1 MDHTTQ
7 RTTWT
12 DPRVLNIDEPPGAS
26 LTPGIIST
34 QTSGWSCS
42 VCTFINKP
50 SNDKCDM
57 CGTECARIGRD
68 KIHHNGLN
76 DTLVNEHEDAITE
89 AWQLEPSFV
98 EDESSDGCFKC
109 NTKFTWRNRRH
120 HCKSCGLLFCS
131 NCSSKSLQ
139 FIIAFEENFKKD
151 RRVCDSCASVIQE
164 SSGSISDSRLQVPL
178 LRLYSIL
185 KTKDA
190 MSSVSKIAMQGL
202 HEKFKS
208 NSAMRIIHEIES
220 SFGFSF
226 FTNYI
231 LENRDSD
238 ASFVACNILFC
249 ICNVYIEQRVH
260 IPFNPWCQNAVCL
273 IWYELYCVTLS
284 KT

>member
-1 MDHTTQ
+1 MAEFSSWIIPPNAPPGLTLM
-7 RTTWT
+7 
-12 DPRVLNIDEPPGAS
+12 LNIDRPPGAS

-139 FIIAFEENFKKD
+139 FIIAFEENFKRID
-151 RRVCDSCASVIQE
+151 VYVIRALQLYKN
-164 SSGSISDSRLQVPL
+164 RLEV
-178 LRLYSIL
+178 
-185 KTKDA
+185 
-190 MSSVSKIAMQGL
+190 
-202 HEKFKS
+202 
-208 NSAMRIIHEIES
+208 
-220 SFGFSF
+220 
-226 FTNYI
+226 
-231 LENRDSD
+231 
-238 ASFVACNILFC
+238 
-249 ICNVYIEQRVH
+249 
-260 IPFNPWCQNAVCL
+260 
-273 IWYELYCVTLS
+273 
-284 KT
+284 